1 MNDHGSLAKAGLAVA
16 LAMVVFIGLT
26 LVVNLGMFDEK
37 PLEPVS
43 RLMAPEYGVE
53 PPREGNAYFALL
65 GLKADEERDMAASGA
80 RLLERYARSQAALG
94 DADYLEILG
103 NLVADQAWLEAYDG
117 CTGRKQAGCLKHFA
131 EQIQSHP
138 LGGERLNL
146 LLQRYGQIIDLPLF
160 RDQEHL
166 GMATP
171 LPEYSAMMKL
181 SQLQLANSFL
191 SGNSAAFLDRLEAD
205 IRFWRMLLDQSRSL
219 LGKMVGLAGIWNDVS
234 FLSEFVA
241 AQDSLDGHQAVISR
255 ILSPLTPGELDIG
268 ESFVFEQRFFVFDLV
283 NNPGSA
289 LRRLLLQPQATVN
302 SYYSL
307 ITGPMLRLSSLPL
320 EEFVDTYIPARD
332 SEAGSA
338 QLTSTAGLLSLSP
351 ASLYNLGGKQI
362 LVENAYSPADYVA
375 RAHDANG
382 MIDLVKLQVW
392 LKNQPEANW
401 AQAVQNASIG
411 NPYKQAPM
419 SYDEEGPW
427 LSFECL
433 DRLASC
439 RVRLR

>member
-1 MNDHGSLAKAGLAVA
+1 MNGYGRLAKAVAAVA

-26 LVVNLGMFDEK
+26 LIVNLAVFDEK

-43 RLMAPEYGVE
+43 RLMESEYGVE

-65 GLKADEERDMAASGA
+65 GLKAAEDRDFAASGA
-80 RLLERYARSQAALG
+80 QLLERYAYKQAALG

-103 NLVADQAWLEAYDG
+103 NLAADQAWLEAYDG
-117 CTGRKQAGCLKHFA
+117 CTGRKQAGCLAHFA
-131 EQIQSHP
+131 GQIQSKP
-138 LGGERLNL
+138 LGGERVNL
-146 LLQRYGQIIDLPLF
+146 LLQRYQQIIDLPLF
-160 RDQEHL
+160 QDQEHL

-191 SGNSAAFLDRLEAD
+191 SGDSSAFLDRLEAD

-241 AQDSLDGHQAVISR
+241 SQDSLDEHRAVITR
-255 ILSPLTPGELDIG
+255 ILTPLTAEELDIG
-268 ESFVFEQRFFVFDLV
+268 ESFEFEQRFFAFDLI
-283 NNPGSA
+283 NHPGSPVK
-289 LRRLLLQPQATVN
+289 RLLVQPQATSN

-307 ITGPMLRLSSLPL
+307 ITEPMLRLSSMPI
-320 EEFVDTYIPARD
+320 EQFVGVYVPARD
-332 SEAGSA
+332 STAGSA
-338 QLTSTAGLLSLSP
+338 QLTSTDGLLSLSP
-351 ASLYNLGGKQI
+351 ASLYNLAGKQK

-382 MIDLVKLQVW
+382 MIDLVRLQVE
-392 LKNQPEANW
+392 LKNEAE
-401 AQAVQNASIG
+401 ADRVRAIQQATIG
-411 NPYKQAPM
+411 NPYTQAPM
-419 SYDEEGPW
+419 YYDEDGSW

-433 DRLASC
+433 DQLANCSVSI
-439 RVRLR
+439 R